1 MASTESERFI
11 RKARAEYDGYLLV
24 DDEYIKESFRI
35 IYQNSREMNEEIETL
50 KTQNSDLTARLTAAE
65 TRLTTAEASISTLTT
80 DSHTH

>member
-35 IYQNSREMNEEIETL
+35 IYQNSRERGEEIETL

-65 TRLTTAEASISTLTT
+65 TNIATH
-80 DSHTH
+80 SH

>member
-11 RKARAEYDGYLLV
+11 RKARAAYDGYLLG

-35 IYQNSREMNEEIETL
+35 IYENTREMNEEIEAL

-65 TRLTTAEASISTLTT
+65 TNIATH
-80 DSHTH
+80 SH

>member
-1 MASTESERFI
+1 MASSESERFI

-35 IYQNSREMNEEIETL
+35 IYENSREMNEDIEIL

-65 TRLTTAEASISTLTT
+65 TNITTHA
-80 DSHTH
+80 H

>member
-1 MASTESERFI
+1 MATSESERFV

-35 IYQNSREMNEEIETL
+35 IYENSREMNEEIEAL

-65 TRLTTAEASISTLTT
+65 TNITTHA
-80 DSHTH
+80 H

>member
-1 MASTESERFI
+1 MASSESERFV

-35 IYQNSREMNEEIETL
+35 IYENSREMNEEIEAL

-65 TRLTTAEASISTLTT
+65 TNITTHA
-80 DSHTH
+80 H